1 MSTQAVPASAADLP
15 PPPATNAAAAGK
27 KGKGKKSND
36 PVDTN
41 KAIQDTI
48 RHMEQQEAGDRA
60 QQLEIER
67 EVKKANREMSSI
79 LSSQNPMS
87 RIETIQK
94 KYTELLTAMKK
105 TERELALSKK
115 REETM
120 KKERDFAKTRVA
132 QLEKGNKALDSTVR
146 VYQDKEKR
154 LEVRYGS
161 TSEMSKLMIVQH

>member
-1 MSTQAVPASAADLP
+1 MSTQPAQASAADLP
-15 PPPATNAAAAGK
+15 PPPATNAAIAGK

-36 PVDTN
+36 PVDTS
-41 KAIQDTI
+41 KAIADKI
-48 RHMEQQEAGDRA
+48 REIEQREAGDRA
-60 QQLEIER
+60 QELEIER

-79 LSSQNPMS
+79 LSTQTPMS

-115 REETM
+115 REESM
-120 KKERDFAKTRVA
+120 KKERDFAKNRVVG
-132 QLEKGNKALDSTVR
+132 LEKGNKALDSTVR

-154 LEVRYGS
+154 LEVR
-161 TSEMSKLMIVQH
+161 